1 MVFIAGKFS
10 ADEILCQ
17 IPPHTL
23 RIDLQARRWKSDTDP
38 ESAITDSND
47 NGIPI
52 EFILLGFVP
61 FYGNLGMRDHE
72 EFIRISYIGVSPNH
86 RLLPPRCVSTSI
98 ISGKSSQKNFISYF
112 QTLYNNRINV
122 GEVITSTKFVQKS
135 FNERDPMTGADGA
148 KINYNA
154 LEFRDRPASNE
165 EETKLI
171 ADISAWLEGDGGELV
186 SSALRS
192 NISGAHLVELP
203 LGEDHA
209 KIKAAFDEAHPK
221 QLDGTTSKTPQ
232 SLPSATTAV
241 PSSEAPAPAATEK
254 GGEAPSSK
262 KPAGKRELTEE
273 QKEALKAAGLDF

>member
-17 IPPHTL
+17 LPPHCL

-38 ESAITDSND
+38 DSAITDAND

-52 EFILLGFVP
+52 EFVLLGFTP
-61 FYGNLGMRDHE
+61 FFGNLGMRSHE
-72 EFIRISYIGVSPNH
+72 EFIRIAYIGVSPNH

-122 GEVITSTKFVQKS
+122 GEVITSTKFVTKS
-135 FNERDPMTGADGA
+135 FNERDPVTGADGA
-148 KINYNA
+148 KINFNA
-154 LEFRDRPASNE
+154 LEFKDRPANGA

-171 ADISAWLEGDGGELV
+171 QDISAWLDNDGGDLV

-192 NISGAHLVELP
+192 TIPSSNLVELP
-203 LGEDHA
+203 LGQDHA
-209 KIKAAFDEAHPK
+209 KLKADFVEAYPK
-221 QLDGTTSKTPQ
+221 RLEGQGGGLQALP
-232 SLPSATTAV
+232 PSAAI
-241 PSSEAPAPAATEK
+241 A
-254 GGEAPSSK
+254 G
-262 KPAGKRELTEE
+262 KPAEENEPPSPKKAQKKELTEE